1 MDLPAS
7 KKQPRTTTQ
16 NGPRRQGNV
25 NGQRKTEYGCEKTDK
40 AKDQKERV
48 DIKEEM
54 MTKQH
59 QRRQGQVKKIK
70 GRLQDIYMH
79 LGRRLYKLVVAF

>member
-16 NGPRRQGNV
+16 NGPRRQSDV
-25 NGQRKTEYGCEKTDK
+25 NGQRRQSNGCERTVK

-48 DIKEEM
+48 NIKKEM
-54 MTKQH
+54 MTKQY
-59 QRRQGQVKKIK
+59 QRRQGQVKKIQ
-70 GRLQDIYMH
+70 GPLRDIYMH
-79 LGRRLYKLVVAF
+79 LGRRLHKLVVAF